1 MAISWMQ
8 KLRLG
13 IRGWSRRQ
21 DEQRLSRDREF
32 LQKNSSWGS
41 PPVTPAVVQVPT
53 SRVKENAAVEADLD
67 GLQVAFLDDS
77 GQIEHYL
84 DRESG
89 EVIEFLPNDPSP
101 RPLSSD
107 RRYARVP
114 GRTEATENDDRR
126 QFLDTIED
134 AELKKRLVGA
144 TASADAAGNFR
155 SVLGTNRAA
164 ERAWYN
170 FKNERAYTVIQE
182 WLVTLDK
189 T

>member
-21 DEQRLSRDREF
+21 DEQRLLRDREF

-41 PPVTPAVVQVPT
+41 PPVVPAVVQVPT
-53 SRVKENAAVEADLD
+53 SRVKKSAAVEADLD

-114 GRTEATENDDRR
+114 RRTEATENDDRR
-126 QFLDTIED
+126 QFLETIED
-134 AELKKRLVGA
+134 AGIRNRLTDA
-144 TASADAAGNFR
+144 TGSEDVAGSFR
-155 SVLGTNRAA
+155 SVLATNRAV

-170 FKNERAYTVIQE
+170 FKNDRAYAVIQE
-182 WLVTLDK
+182 WLITLEK
-189 T
+189 S